1 MQQMR
6 ECAYICVSV
15 HPQVR
20 VSCVFT
26 NFPFFWESQD
36 GDLAI
41 APPLHPLPP
50 IAGFSFAYF
59 VVVLL
64 WRFCWHYRKCFIALP
79 LHLLPSLSLHL
90 HASLSR
96 MHMCN
101 AFSQK
106 LNATLRRRDSIAWLM
121 LIICYST
128 GEKRW
133 KMQENGKNRSGKH
146 THIFWKT
153 RTWDVQLLAI
163 SGRTAPKK

>member
-1 MQQMR
+1 MR
-6 ECAYICVSV
+6 ECASVRRCVSV

-41 APPLHPLPP
+41 APSPP
-50 IAGFSFAYF
+50 PHAFPC
-59 VVVLL
+59 LL
-64 WRFCWHYRKCFIALP
+64 CCRSSLAFCWHYQKCFIALP
-79 LHLLPSLSLHL
+79 LQLLPSLSAPPLPV
-90 HASLSR
+90 SLPR
-96 MHMCN
+96 MHMCS
-101 AFSQK
+101 AFSRKIKCNIASPRLNCVVNANYLLFHRREAAENAGKREKQK
-106 LNATLRRRDSIAWLM
+106 
-121 LIICYST
+121 
-128 GEKRW
+128 W
-133 KMQENGKNRSGKH
+133 K